1 MNNNEYD
8 ILARGFIIFSFFA
21 LSYMLWPFIG
31 IIALAVAVAYMTKPL
46 YDVLRPKFGKTYGA
60 IICLLGI
67 VIPSLLLV
75 ILVAEDVVTFL
86 LSLDIENIIS
96 KVTPILNDMGYLR
109 VDGPEVSKPVS
120 DIWSLSKPLL
130 DSAATQISAIPSL
143 LMKLLFLSFMT
154 FYFLKDGDRMQDSFM
169 LYVPTEKKEN
179 AKIFLN
185 EIHKALKTLFI
196 GNAVTSVIVG
206 FISIIGYWLIGI
218 PNPITLGALSGILN
232 ILPVVGGWT
241 IYVPLTIYYLLTGE
255 IVKGILLGLFGI
267 IFLSLAPDFAIRPRV
282 ISKDGDL
289 HPAFVLIAF
298 LIGPL
303 VFGIPGLAIGPII
316 VATVYAI
323 HKVRKS
329 IENREK

>member
-1 MNNNEYD
+1 MNSKEYD
-8 ILARGFIIFSFFA
+8 ILSRLFMVFSFFA
-21 LSYMLWPFIG
+21 LIYMLWPFMG

-46 YDVLRPKFGKTYGA
+46 YDILKPKFGRTYGA

-75 ILVAEDVVTFL
+75 VLVAEDVVTFL
-86 LSLDIENIIS
+86 LSLDIENIIT
-96 KVTPILNDMGYLR
+96 KVTPILNDIGYLR
-109 VDGPEVSKPVS
+109 VDGPDVSKPFS
-120 DIWSLSKPLL
+120 DIWSVSKPLL
-130 DSAATQISAIPSL
+130 NSFASQISSIPSL

-154 FYFLKDGDRMQDSFM
+154 FYFLKDGDKLTDSF
-169 LYVPTEKKEN
+169 LIYVPEDKKRN
-179 AKIFLN
+179 TALFLS

-206 FISIIGYWLIGI
+206 IISIIGYWLIGI

-241 IYVPLTIYYLLTGE
+241 IYVPLTVYYLLTGE
-255 IVKGILLGLFGI
+255 IAKGILLGLFGI
-267 IFLSLAPDFAIRPRV
+267 VFLSLAPDFAIRPRV

-289 HPAFVLIAF
+289 HPALVLIAF

-323 HKVRKS
+323 HKVRRL
-329 IENREK
+329 IEKKNN

>member
-1 MNNNEYD
+1 LNNKEYD

-31 IIALAVAVAYMTKPL
+31 IIALAIAVAYMTKPL
-46 YDVLRPKFGKTYGA
+46 YDVLKPKLGRSYGA
-60 IICLLGI
+60 IFCLLGI

-75 ILVAEDVVTFL
+75 VLVAEDVITFL
-86 LSLDIENIIS
+86 LSLDIDSIMLQI
-96 KVTPILNDMGYLR
+96 TPILSDMGYLG
-109 VDGPEVSKPVS
+109 VPPSDVSEPVS
-120 DIWSLSKPLL
+120 DIWGVSKPLL
-130 DSAATQISAIPSL
+130 NNLATQISAVPSL
-143 LMKLLFLSFMT
+143 LMRLLFLSFMT
-154 FYFLKDGDRMQDSFM
+154 FYFLKDGDKIKDSFL
-169 LYVPTEKKEN
+169 LYIPKDKKRN
-179 AKIFLN
+179 TILFVN

-196 GNAVTSVIVG
+196 GNVVTSLIVG
-206 FISIIGYWLIGI
+206 FISIIGYWLIGL

-241 IYVPLTIYYLLTGE
+241 IYVPLTVYYLLTGE
-255 IVKGILLGLFGI
+255 ITKGILLGLFGI

-289 HPAFVLIAF
+289 HPALVLIAF

-316 VATVYAI
+316 VALVYAI
-323 HKVRKS
+323 HRVRR
-329 IENREK
+329 IVENSEN